1 MRLLPLI
8 ALPVLAALV
17 VGCRPHQSQTP
28 PWALAAPTRCEAA
41 VSGQASWLLEQP
53 QFQAQLAKFP
63 MAEQSLDLFL
73 KKAHISPHGET
84 GRVSLFAMDPIL
96 DLVGRK
102 ASPQPSSFLLQ
113 FQGFRDPK
121 SLQVAVA
128 ESFPIEGSLKIQGN
142 DLPLHVVLDFNQAH
156 IRILTD
162 LEGNLWLGD
171 LAALTSLGVAGP
183 LPKRHPILSATSWI
197 DGTAPLQGFVRP
209 EAMLKDLSGRLPAD
223 ITRELPQGIDCLAW
237 SVSPTRGDQ
246 TLYAVQISI
255 TGTAQGIQQAT
266 PWMQRVVA
274 IATSIR
280 TGTAAPPELMQ
291 ERNRA
296 VLRCQLSWEQVTQVL
311 SKLAQPNLLPNPGKK
326 TPRS

>member
-8 ALPVLAALV
+8 TLSVLATLV
-17 VGCRPHQSQTP
+17 AGCRPHKSQTP
-28 PWALAAPTRCEAA
+28 PWVVAAPARCEAA

-53 QFQAQLAKFP
+53 EFQVQLAKFP

-73 KKAHISPHGET
+73 KKARISPHGET
-84 GRVSLFAMDPIL
+84 GRVSLFAMDPIM
-96 DLVGRK
+96 DLVTRK
-102 ASPQPSSFLLQ
+102 ANPQASSFLLQ

-142 DLPLHVVLDFNQAH
+142 DLPLHVVLDINQAH

-171 LAALTSLGVAGP
+171 LAALTSLGAAGP
-183 LPKRHPILSATSWI
+183 LPRRHPVLSAAAWI
-197 DGTAPLQGFVRP
+197 DGAAPLQGFVRP
-209 EAMLKDLSGRLPAD
+209 GNLLKDLSGRLSAD

-237 SVSPTRGDQ
+237 SVSPGRGEQ
-246 TLYAVQISI
+246 TLYSVQISI
-255 TGTAQGIQQAT
+255 TGTPEGILQAT
-266 PWMQRVVA
+266 PWMQRIVA

-280 TGTAAPPELMQ
+280 TGSATPPELLQ

-296 VLRCQLSWEQVTQVL
+296 LLRCQLSWDQVTQVL
-311 SKLAQPNLLPNPGKK
+311 SKLAQPNLLPHPGKK
-326 TPRS
+326 APRP